1 MTPRHQRII
10 RHLLHRVTTRLRKV
24 HTDERG
30 TISILTVFC
39 ALMFTM
45 LLILLI
51 NVARQLDDKIKM
63 QNAADA
69 AGYSGGV
76 ILARGMNAI
85 AFTNHLEADVF
96 AVTAFLREARDRNAE
111 RQVPQILQ
119 AWQDMASDFSLATR
133 YPGSPFDR
141 MAPLAAAIPG
151 KVPLEQTFVTNWS
164 EMAAGAAQYA
174 LPVFEY
180 ILGTPET
187 VNPTAGDHLIPNFQ
201 RALLAT
207 IPTLASEVTNE
218 IALRH
223 GVRQEDLD
231 SVPSQLRDSPQT
243 LAGPRGPQFG
253 VLWRT
258 TALPVGVTDEFSPMV
273 RTLPVV
279 DPDPYQSDYYGVP
292 DGAAYLGQ
300 AQERRAQI
308 ARDNLRRWI
317 RDRDPTRGLDFADEE
332 ARMSQ
337 FARLFWTAACAH
349 LDRLLNEEYPNTN
362 VPMMIRDLAD
372 AWTNENIDSGFTFV
386 SVVYRQHVDT
396 TGPGMYFNPLNEAN
410 DAQTFAEIR
419 LFIPRPRFLCCPWI
433 APSYGEDSQSGN
445 ILGWHA
451 RIDNWS
457 QRWDTFNQNWMVKVV
472 PATSEGIPLILQS
485 PPGGQLNGF
494 RHPDL
499 GLMEM
504 RDLNAINT
512 H

>member
-1 MTPRHQRII
+1 MTRQHHI
-10 RHLLHRVTTRLRKV
+10 RLSNVLNRVVTRLRNV
-24 HTDERG
+24 HSDERG

-69 AGYSGGV
+69 AAYSGGV
-76 ILARGMNAI
+76 VLARGMNAI

-119 AWQDMASDFSLATR
+119 AWTEMASDFTIASR

-141 MAPLAAAIPG
+141 MAPLATAIPG
-151 KVPLEQTFVTNWS
+151 KVPLEQTFVTSWS
-164 EMAAGAAQYA
+164 EMAAGAAEYA
-174 LPVFEY
+174 LPIFEY

-187 VNPTAGDHLIPNFQ
+187 RNPTAGDHLIPNFQ
-201 RALLAT
+201 RAVLAT
-207 IPTLASEVTNE
+207 IPTLARDVTNE

-231 SVPSQLRDSPQT
+231 RVPAHLRDAPGT
-243 LAGPRGPQFG
+243 IAGSRGPQFG

-258 TALPVGVTDEFSPMV
+258 SALPVGVTDEFSPMV
-273 RTLPVV
+273 RTLPIV
-279 DPDPYQSDYYGVP
+279 DPDPYQADYYGVP
-292 DGAAYLGQ
+292 DGQTYLDE
-300 AQERRAQI
+300 ARRIRSRI
-308 ARDNLRRWI
+308 AHDNLRRWI

-337 FARLFWTAACAH
+337 FARLFWTAACAQ
-349 LDRLLNEEYPNTN
+349 LEQLLTEEYPNTN
-362 VPMMIRDLAD
+362 VPMMIRHLAD
-372 AWTNENIDSGFTFV
+372 AWSNENIDQSFSFV
-386 SVVYRQHVDT
+386 GVVYRRHVEPA
-396 TGPGMYFNPLNEAN
+396 GPRMYLNPLDEAT
-410 DAQTFAEIR
+410 DAQTFAQIR
-419 LFIPRPRFLCCPWI
+419 LFIPRPRYLCCPWI
-433 APSYGEDSQSGN
+433 APSYGEDGQSGD
-445 ILGWHA
+445 IVGWYA
-451 RIDNWS
+451 RRDNWS
-457 QRWDTFNQNWMVKVV
+457 QRWDTFNQNWMVKLV
-472 PATSEGIPLILQS
+472 PANSEAIPLILQS
-485 PPGGQLNGF
+485 PPGGDLSGF

-499 GLMEM
+499 GLMQM